1 MEAVDYITLGIAV
14 AGFLL
19 SIYNFVEK
27 LVDKSRRITVLI
39 TNVCRTA
46 GNDLILMTI
55 TNRSHLGISL
65 TWGEIAGTKFGVS
78 SKTVFT
84 FAHPELAGKAT
95 IQTVIF
101 PIQIDPLASV
111 QVLVLLE
118 HDRLP
123 LPSPCKVRFGSSRG
137 EIRKT
142 LCPPAT
148 PDDFLTLLSRLK

>member
-1 MEAVDYITLGIAV
+1 MDVMNYITFGIAV

-27 LVDKSRRITVLI
+27 LIEKSRRITV
-39 TNVCRTA
+39 TVGSVCRTA
-46 GNDLILMTI
+46 GNDLILMTL

-78 SKTVFT
+78 SKTVYF
-84 FAHPELAGKAT
+84 FMHPELAGKAT
-95 IQTVIF
+95 IETAIF
-101 PIQIDPLASV
+101 PFQIDPLASI
-111 QVLVLLE
+111 QVLVLME

-123 LPSPCKVRFGSSRG
+123 LPPPCEVRFGSSRG
-137 EIRKT
+137 EIRRT

-148 PDDFLTLLSRLK
+148 PDDFQTLLSRLK